1 MLKGIVTLLKQLQS
15 LHKENGTPMRKFTP
29 VILLGNLLVIVG
41 LQSFTS
47 SEAPILDYIDQYK
60 AIAISE
66 MHRTGIPASI
76 TMAQAIVESGC
87 GTSTLSVESN
97 NHFGIKCKGGWEGKT
112 YYFKDDDYRHGRLVK
127 SCFRGYE
134 DSVESYYDHSDFLVE
149 NPRYGVLFTLDK
161 SDYKGWAKGLKK
173 CGYATDR
180 NYAKALI
187 GMIEKYQLHLLDQES
202 NAPQAE
208 IALIEPV
215 QKTEV
220 LTPAN
225 NTPNASFK
233 PVTSPPKA
241 FKIPTNYKRGE
252 GTQRASIADKRT
264 FQEEVFQGAEPYL
277 FEIVPNVER
286 KDVRE

>member
-1 MLKGIVTLLKQLQS
+1 MKKIA
-15 LHKENGTPMRKFTP
+15 P
-29 VILLGNLLVIVG
+29 VLLLGSLLSMVG

-47 SEAPILDYIDQYK
+47 PGSPILKYIDQYK

-76 TMAQAIVESGC
+76 TMAQAIVESKY
-87 GTSTLSVESN
+87 GTSTLSMESN

-187 GMIEKYQLHLLDQES
+187 GMVEKYQLHLLDQEL
-202 NAPQAE
+202 NAPKEEVVLTA
-208 IALIEPV
+208 PV

-220 LTPAN
+220 IAFNKPI
-225 NTPNASFK
+225 PNYK
-233 PVTSPPKA
+233 PVTSAPKA
-241 FKIPTNYKRGE
+241 FKIPSNYKRGE
-252 GTQRASIADKRT
+252 GTQRASIANKRT
-264 FQEEVFQGAEPYL
+264 FQEEVFQGEEPYL

>member
-1 MLKGIVTLLKQLQS
+1 
-15 LHKENGTPMRKFTP
+15 MRKFAP
-29 VILLGNLLVIVG
+29 VTALASLIALVG

-47 SEAPILDYIDQYK
+47 SEAPILNYIDQYK

-76 TMAQAIVESGC
+76 TMAQAIVESRY
-87 GTSTLSVESN
+87 GTSTLSVKSN

-112 YYFKDDDYRHGRLVK
+112 FYFKDDDYRHGRLVK

-134 DSVESYYDHSDFLVE
+134 DSVQSYYDHSDFLME
-149 NPRYGVLFTLDK
+149 NPRYGILFKLDRT
-161 SDYKGWAKGLKK
+161 DYKGWAKGLKK

-187 GMIEKYQLHLLDQES
+187 GMIEKYQLHLLDLEL
-202 NAPQAE
+202 NIPKE
-208 IALIEPV
+208 EVVLIAPV
-215 QKTEV
+215 QQTEV
-220 LTPAN
+220 IAYNSAPTY
-225 NTPNASFK
+225 K

-241 FKIPTNYKRGE
+241 FRIPTNYQRGAGKE
-252 GTQRASIADKRT
+252 RASIADART
-264 FQEEVFQGAEPYL
+264 FQEEVFQGGESYL

-286 KDVRE
+286 KDIKE

>member
-1 MLKGIVTLLKQLQS
+1 
-15 LHKENGTPMRKFTP
+15 MRKFAP
-29 VILLGNLLVIVG
+29 VTVLSSLLTIVS

-47 SEAPILDYIDQYK
+47 SEAPILDYINQYK

-76 TMAQAIVESGC
+76 TMAQAIVESRY
-87 GTSTLSVESN
+87 GTSTLSVKSN

-112 YYFKDDDYRHGRLVK
+112 FYFKDDDYRHGRLVK

-134 DSVESYYDHSDFLVE
+134 DSVQSYYDHSDFLVE
-149 NPRYGVLFTLDK
+149 NPRYGVLFELDPK
-161 SDYKGWAKGLKK
+161 DYKGWAKGLKK

-187 GMIEKYQLHLLDQES
+187 GMIEKYQLHLLDSEL
-202 NAPQAE
+202 NIPKE
-208 IALIEPV
+208 EVVLIPPV

-220 LTPAN
+220 IAD
-225 NTPNASFK
+225 NTPPTYQ
-233 PVTSPPKA
+233 PVMSPPKA
-241 FKIPTNYKRGE
+241 FKIPTNYQRGAGKE
-252 GTQRASIADKRT
+252 RASISDERT
-264 FQEEVFQGAEPYL
+264 FQEEVLQGGESYL

-286 KDVRE
+286 KDLKK

>member
-1 MLKGIVTLLKQLQS
+1 
-15 LHKENGTPMRKFTP
+15 MRKFAP
-29 VILLGNLLVIVG
+29 VILLGNLLTIVG
-41 LQSFTS
+41 LQSFTF
-47 SEAPILDYIDQYK
+47 SEAPILDYINQYK
-60 AIAISE
+60 TIAISE

-76 TMAQAIVESGC
+76 TMAQAIVESKY

-112 YYFKDDDYRHGRLVK
+112 YYFKDDDYRHGKLVK

-149 NPRYGVLFTLDK
+149 NSRYGVLFTLDK
-161 SDYKGWAKGLKK
+161 YDYKGWAKGLKK

-187 GMIEKYQLHLLDQES
+187 GMIEKYQLHLLDKES
-202 NAPQAE
+202 NAPKE
-208 IALIEPV
+208 EVVLIEAV
-215 QKTEV
+215 KKTEV
-220 LTPAN
+220 IAHNKYSAN
-225 NTPNASFK
+225 FK
-233 PVTSPPKA
+233 PVISPPKA
-241 FKIPTNYKRGE
+241 FKIPTHYKMGE

-264 FQEEVFQGAEPYL
+264 FQEDVFQGEEPLL

>member
-1 MLKGIVTLLKQLQS
+1 
-15 LHKENGTPMRKFTP
+15 MRKFAP
-29 VILLGNLLVIVG
+29 VMLLGNLLLLVG

-47 SEAPILDYIDQYK
+47 SEAPVLDYIDQYK

-66 MHRTGIPASI
+66 MYRTGIPASI
-76 TMAQAIVESGC
+76 TMAQAIVESRY

-127 SCFRGYE
+127 SCFRGYD
-134 DSVESYYDHSDFLVE
+134 DSVQSYYDHSDFLVE

-187 GMIEKYQLHLLDQES
+187 GTIEKYQLYLLDQEI
-202 NAPQAE
+202 NVPKE
-208 IALIEPV
+208 EVVLIQPV

-220 LTPAN
+220 LAFTTPS
-225 NTPNASFK
+225 TSFK
-233 PVTSPPKA
+233 PVTTPPKA

-252 GTQRASIADKRT
+252 GNQRASIADERT
-264 FQEEVFQGAEPYL
+264 FQEEVFQGEEPYL

-286 KDVRE
+286 KDVHKK